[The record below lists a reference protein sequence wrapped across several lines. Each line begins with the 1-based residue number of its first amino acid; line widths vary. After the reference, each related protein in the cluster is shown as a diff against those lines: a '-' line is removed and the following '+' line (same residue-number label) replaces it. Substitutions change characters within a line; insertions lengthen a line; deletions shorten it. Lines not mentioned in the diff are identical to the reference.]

1 MFRKPIQVFADI
13 LYIKSKT
20 PNSVVAEANLRA
32 MCQTSFPDYNIE
44 IIDVLKDPDRALADG
59 IIVTP
64 TLVKVAPVPQQVI
77 MGNLSDMPRVL
88 SAVKMECAEIV
99 KKP

>member
-1 MFRKPIQVFADI
+1 MQIPEKDQPGVLFI
-13 LYIKSKT
+13 LYIKSLT
-20 PNSVVAEANLRA
+20 PNSVQAETNLRA
-32 MCQTSFPDYNIE
+32 MCQTNFPEYDIE

-77 MGNLSDMPRVL
+77 MGNLSDAQRVL
-88 SAVKMECAEIV
+88 STVTRDGTTRVK
-99 KKP
+99 